1 MKNELSS
8 YKLTLN
14 VPTETKIEDE
24 IDEILQNKIK
34 SPTLPPPYN
43 PLPLLTTKKI
53 KTERERINTEFLKT
67 LLLLKKDQLE

>member
-43 PLPLLTTKKI
+43 PLPLLTT
-53 KTERERINTEFLKT
+53 TERYIWSNTRAFYWREIKC
-67 LLLLKKDQLE
+67 

>member
-8 YKLTLN
+8 YKLTVN

-43 PLPLLTTKKI
+43 PLPLLTTA
-53 KTERERINTEFLKT
+53 ERYI
-67 LLLLKKDQLE
+67 

>member
-1 MKNELSS
+1 M
-8 YKLTLN
+8 
-14 VPTETKIEDE
+14 D
-24 IDEILQNKIK
+24 DILQNQIK

-43 PLPLLTTKKI
+43 PLPFLTTKKI